1 MRSRRPAFAAP
12 EERPIS
18 DLNTTP
24 LIDVMLVL
32 LIMFII
38 TIPIA
43 THKVQLDLPVGPP
56 LPERTE
62 PEIFRLD
69 IDAGG
74 RLFWNGAAVGEAELP
89 ARLHAVERLGHDA
102 ALHFRADAE
111 TRYEDFDRVLAT
123 VKRAGIVRLGLVD
136 NERHIAAIGG

>member
-1 MRSRRPAFAAP
+1 MRRRPAAFSAAG
-12 EERPIS
+12 ERPIA

-38 TIPIA
+38 TMPIA
-43 THKVQLDLPVGPP
+43 THKVQLDLPTGPP
-56 LPERTE
+56 PPERTE
-62 PEIFRLD
+62 PEIYRLD

-74 RLFWNGAAVGEAELP
+74 RLFWNGAPVAEAELP
-89 ARLHAVERLGHDA
+89 ARLSVVERLGHDA
-102 ALHFRADAE
+102 ELQFRADAA

-123 VKRAGIVRLGLVD
+123 VKRAGIVRLGLID
-136 NERHIAAIGG
+136 NQRHLGAIDG